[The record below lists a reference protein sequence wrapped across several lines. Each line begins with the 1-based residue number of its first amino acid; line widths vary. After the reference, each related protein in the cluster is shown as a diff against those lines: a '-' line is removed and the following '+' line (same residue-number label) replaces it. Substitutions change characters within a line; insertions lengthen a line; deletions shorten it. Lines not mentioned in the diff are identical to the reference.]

1 MVWML
6 NDFSYFRNT
15 KDTTLK
21 QKIMCQKVCL
31 LIKGFVILMRHALI
45 VFDLVDIQDV

>member
-1 MVWML
+1 ML
-6 NDFSYFRNT
+6 LNAFPYFRNT
-15 KDTTLK
+15 KDMTLK

-45 VFDLVDIQDV
+45 CFALVDIKMFN